1 MDFYI
6 FKTTG
11 EYLGIRGEIP
21 TEIDLIGLESTT
33 ENIEKMS
40 TYIKPFLLDGV
51 ITESA
56 TQQEIDDFKKS
67 QVPQTASKMRFFL
80 ELFNI
85 GITRTMVYDEINKIQ
100 DSNLKEVILIKF
112 DLSQEFERNDVHL
125 NLLAGQF
132 NISDKQLDE
141 LFIKANE

>member
-6 FKTTG
+6 FQNTG
-11 EYLGIRGEIP
+11 EYIGMRGSVPIENEIGIEANA
-21 TEIDLIGLESTT
+21 
-33 ENIEKMS
+33 ENIKKMS
-40 TYIKPFLLDGV
+40 TYLKPFLVNGV
-51 ITESA
+51 ITDSA
-56 TQQEIDDFKKS
+56 TQQEIDDFRKS
-67 QVPQTASKMRFFL
+67 QVPKIASKMRFFL

-100 DSNLKEVILIKF
+100 DSNLKEVIFIKF

>member
-6 FKTTG
+6 FKNTG
-11 EYLGIRGEIP
+11 EYIGIRGQQPNKNEIGVEV
-21 TEIDLIGLESTT
+21 TA

-40 TYIKPFLLDGV
+40 TYIKPFLVNG
-51 ITESA
+51 IIIESA
-56 TQQEIDDFKKS
+56 NQQEIDDYRKS

-85 GITRTMVYDEINKIQ
+85 GINRTMVYDEINKIQ
-100 DSNLKEVILIKF
+100 DADLKEIILIKF

-125 NLLAGQF
+125 NLLAAQF

>member
-1 MDFYI
+1 MGY
-6 FKTTG
+6 
-11 EYLGIRGEIP
+11 YLTKLG
-21 TEIDLIGLESTT
+21 
-33 ENIEKMS
+33 NI
-40 TYIKPFLLDGV
+40 
-51 ITESA
+51 
-56 TQQEIDDFKKS
+56 IDDNRVLIPMQEGNPLYEGYLNFLKNDGTIEQTDLYSDIELEEIYQESIPK
-67 QVPQTASKMRFFL
+67 TASKMRFFL

-85 GITRTMVYDEINKIQ
+85 GITRTMVYDEIYKIQ
-100 DSNLKEVILIKF
+100 DSKLKEVILIKF